1 MLIHL
6 NCNSIINYTFQIF
19 NGEFE
24 SELYL
29 SLADINMDGVMP
41 CAADNFAGAVINSAF
56 DISILICELYGL
68 LAAVKSCAKGLDSV
82 VDIAEGADASCN
94 GACGMG
100 IGLGA
105 VGLLLEVNCYFCN
118 STPRYRNGT
127 YGIFCPKTT
136 FAGDMA

>member
-56 DISILICELYGL
+56 DISILSLFGSSGGVTTPVVVSQPSVAFDVTKIEPK
-68 LAAVKSCAKGLDSV
+68 ASINTRAVHKSLFKV
-82 VDIAEGADASCN
+82 FFI
-94 GACGMG
+94 
-100 IGLGA
+100 
-105 VGLLLEVNCYFCN
+105 
-118 STPRYRNGT
+118 
-127 YGIFCPKTT
+127 
-136 FAGDMA
+136 